1 MFDERHNSNYKDIR
15 IEIKRGEGIAD
26 LKNCNKQ

>member
-26 LKNCNKQ
+26 LKKL